1 MKIKL
6 LDEFKEFSMKGNVLD
21 MAVGIIIGG
30 AFGKVVSS
38 FVNDILMPP
47 IGIILGG
54 INFSGLKLQIGELA
68 INYGMFLQTLIDF
81 LIVAFAIFFVVKARN
96 TIKRKEEIK
105 EKTDKE
111 KELDLLQEIRDALLR
126 R

>member
-1 MKIKL
+1 MANKL
-6 LDEFKEFSMKGNVLD
+6 FEEFKEFSMKGNVLD

-47 IGIILGG
+47 IGVIAGG
-54 INFSGLKLQIGELA
+54 VNLSGLKLQIGPLSM
-68 INYGMFLQTLIDF
+68 NYGTFIQTLIDF
-81 LIVAFAIFFVVKARN
+81 LIVAFAIFFIVKARN
-96 TIKRKEEIK
+96 IIRRTEEKK

-111 KELDLLQEIRDALLR
+111 KQLEVLQEIRDALLKK
-126 R
+126 